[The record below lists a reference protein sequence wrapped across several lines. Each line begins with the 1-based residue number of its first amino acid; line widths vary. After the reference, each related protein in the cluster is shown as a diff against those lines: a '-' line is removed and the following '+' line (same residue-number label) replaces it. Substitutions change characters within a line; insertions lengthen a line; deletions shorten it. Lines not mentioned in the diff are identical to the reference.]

1 MVKSVILSIKFDD
14 HTKKSKLKRERNRVT
29 YKFMYFMILM
39 NIYYINVISILR
51 LYIIK
56 INIMLQSTELS
67 RHITG
72 TTGFPTGTSF
82 AGL

>member
-1 MVKSVILSIKFDD
+1 
-14 HTKKSKLKRERNRVT
+14 
-29 YKFMYFMILM
+29 MYFMILM
-39 NIYYINVISILR
+39 NIYYINVILVLR

-67 RHITG
+67 RHVTG
-72 TTGFPTGTSF
+72 TTGFRTGASF